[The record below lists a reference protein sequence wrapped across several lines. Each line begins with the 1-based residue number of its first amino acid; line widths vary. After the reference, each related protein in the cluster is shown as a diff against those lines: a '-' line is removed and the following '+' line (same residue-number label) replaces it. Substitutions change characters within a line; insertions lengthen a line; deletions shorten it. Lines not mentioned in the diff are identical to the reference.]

1 MDDSTGPKTGAG
13 KPADSISGDNALG
26 AGRARLFA
34 LIGRLCVAPPD
45 ADLLR
50 ALRDLAGDGTQVGQA
65 VQALALAAR
74 DASHDAVDREF
85 FDLFIGVGR
94 GEVLPYASYYVT
106 GFLHDRPLADLRADL
121 RRLGLE
127 RATGVAEPEDHLG
140 FLCEAYAGLLA
151 GNFEGGAREAERLFA
166 RHMAPW
172 AGRCFSDIE
181 RAQAARFYRAVGTLG
196 RTAIEIEQ
204 AAAALPA

>member
-1 MDDSTGPKTGAG
+1 MDD
-13 KPADSISGDNALG
+13 GDGTTTQATMAPDTSLIE
-26 AGRARLFA
+26 GRSRLFA
-34 LIGRLCVAPPD
+34 LLGRLCISPPD
-45 ADLLR
+45 GPMLDTLR
-50 ALRDLAGDGTQVGQA
+50 GLAGDATPIGMA
-65 VQALALAAR
+65 VRTLAECAGPAT
-74 DASHDAVDREF
+74 HDSVSREF

-121 RRLGLE
+121 ARIGLE
-127 RATGVAEPEDHLG
+127 RAVGVAEPEDHLG
-140 FLCEAYAGLLA
+140 FLCETYAGLIA
-151 GNFEGGAREAERLFA
+151 GHFPGGAREAERFFA

-172 AGRCFSDIE
+172 AARCFADIE
-181 RAQAARFYRAVGTLG
+181 KAQTARFYRGLGTLG